1 MPKHALVLAAVCL
14 VLCGASGLKAQDEV
28 RSIWSGVYTAQQA
41 DRGKAVYLDTC
52 AGCHGAGLL
61 GNDEIPP
68 VKGPHFM
75 SDWDTQSVADLVA
88 RIRST
93 MPIDNPGSVS
103 TANATDLVAFL
114 LQANDVPA
122 GSSELSANA
131 GFQTQIR
138 ISMVNPQGNSAP

>member
-1 MPKHALVLAAVCL
+1 MAASNTSSSPCPAAIIRGITSPIPCPTIDVMPKHALVLAAVCL

-75 SDWDTQSVADLVA
+75 SDWDTQ
-88 RIRST
+88 
-93 MPIDNPGSVS
+93 
-103 TANATDLVAFL
+103 
-114 LQANDVPA
+114 
-122 GSSELSANA
+122 
-131 GFQTQIR
+131 
-138 ISMVNPQGNSAP
+138 